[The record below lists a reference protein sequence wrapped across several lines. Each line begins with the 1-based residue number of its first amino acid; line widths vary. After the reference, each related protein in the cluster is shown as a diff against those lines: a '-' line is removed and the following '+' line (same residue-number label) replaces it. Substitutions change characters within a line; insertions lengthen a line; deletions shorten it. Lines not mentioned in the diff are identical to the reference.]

1 MTFFA
6 LLVVVRVFS
15 ASHDFLEFLEL
26 FKFVHKVVT

>member
-6 LLVVVRVFS
+6 LLVVVWMFS
-15 ASHDFLEFLEL
+15 TPHDFLEFLEL